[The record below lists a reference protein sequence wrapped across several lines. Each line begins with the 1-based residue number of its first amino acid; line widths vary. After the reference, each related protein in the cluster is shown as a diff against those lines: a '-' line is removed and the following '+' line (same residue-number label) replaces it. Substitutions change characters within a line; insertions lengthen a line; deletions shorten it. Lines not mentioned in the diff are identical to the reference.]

1 MLNPPVITLISGRT
15 SNVANGTVTLD
26 LAVGQQVLAGLENYD
41 SLLFLINITN
51 AGAATGQVNLY
62 IEDSWDS
69 GVTWDDL
76 IASEN
81 ITLGTTSGAQKF
93 VVQGRSAP
101 SVHTGTTIT
110 ALDQGAAPTQEA
122 MAAGSARQGPFG
134 DRIRIRE
141 RVSGAS
147 GTPSGCVY
155 SIHVVPMRSSLR

>member
-1 MLNPPVITLISGRT
+1 MLNPPVIPLVRNRT
-15 SNVANGTVTLD
+15 SNVANGVVTLD
-26 LAVGQQVLAGLENYD
+26 LAVGAQVLAGLENYD
-41 SLLFLINITN
+41 SLLFLINVTN
-51 AGAATGQVNLY
+51 AGGATGTVTIF
-62 IEDSWDS
+62 IEDSWDE
-69 GVTWDDL
+69 GATWDDL
-76 IASEN
+76 VSSEA

-93 VVQGRSAP
+93 VVQGRAAP

-141 RVSGAS
+141 KVASAS